1 MLEFG
6 GTVWVGVIEAGS
18 NDHAIKISIYFGIDF
33 NKPDENYIF
42 GSVNKFTLSQI
53 FKAFKLGKPKVP
65 RVVAESG
72 FPEGLTVSYSMKGEF
87 ILMALVFA
95 TSTFTSCCRRFLLSC
110 WVCTWLENRNF
121 PSLSNFF

>member
-1 MLEFG
+1 M
-6 GTVWVGVIEAGS
+6 VGVIDAGS
-18 NDHAIKISIYFGIDF
+18 NDHAIKFSIYFGIDF
-33 NKPDENYIF
+33 NNPDDNYIF

-87 ILMALVFA
+87 VF
-95 TSTFTSCCRRFLLSC
+95 
-110 WVCTWLENRNF
+110 NF
-121 PSLSNFF
+121 CNISNFNIHLLLLKSRCYADWSVSGMKARICQV